1 VPCDND
7 DDNELYN
14 GLLFYDDDDDEL
26 NSLEGGKYRVPSVRG
41 KGGGRQPNPNPPPRP
56 NTEGMSAAEAKNALD
71 RWEKDWQIEHTFPT
85 KNITLLR
92 IAEEA
97 NLWGVRI
104 ILKRSDTHQIRSV
117 GLQDTFYVVAYFSDS
132 RSEWKITNHEVRHP
146 TCQSHPG
153 IVNFFCSFHRRHNI
167 AKYVKGGSGPYS
179 CMRFYNML
187 ISCKLPQ
194 TIDRHKF
201 DHSGDMQVQ
210 ALRFLNAINDYQQ
223 YPAARCDLHIDACM
237 HKRTA
242 SLSVEA
248 MNHVNESVRDR
259 SAVDPINSLILLLH
273 LEDKRYKGHVEAA
286 WGNDD
291 VLTPHGS

>member
-1 VPCDND
+1 MRLMMEV
-7 DDNELYN
+7 ELHP
-14 GLLFYDDDDDEL
+14 L
-26 NSLEGGKYRVPSVRG
+26 
-41 KGGGRQPNPNPPPRP
+41 
-56 NTEGMSAAEAKNALD
+56 
-71 RWEKDWQIEHTFPT
+71 QIEHTFPT